1 MRCRSVSLSCKGK
14 INHLIRLPKNSLTKN
29 ARAVITGAG
38 SGIGKALALELARR
52 GGLVVCS
59 DINLDAAEQTAS
71 EVRRQGCSHGSGWPG

>member
-1 MRCRSVSLSCKGK
+1 M
-14 INHLIRLPKNSLTKN
+14 
-29 ARAVITGAG
+29 
-38 SGIGKALALELARR
+38 ELARR